1 MCRLADAP
9 AEKYMLARP
18 KVVAGFNAAGT
29 FFAKRVAQ
37 SSLPLP
43 NPCTCK
49 AYLPCATCCVCTSR
63 VPPFDD
69 VSHFAG
75 SMLPVSKSSQMS
87 PGHDEAPPPPPP
99 VADEPPPAP
108 PPAFPPMPPCVP
120 ALPPECPADPAAP
133 ANPPP

>member
-1 MCRLADAP
+1 
-9 AEKYMLARP
+9 MLARP
-18 KVVAGFNAAGT
+18 KVVADFNAAGT

-87 PGHDEAPPPPPP
+87 PGHDEAPPPP
-99 VADEPPPAP
+99 VADEPPPPP

-120 ALPPECPADPAAP
+120 ALPP
-133 ANPPP
+133 